1 MRPKKPIQEE
11 KQDSVLVKA
20 ATTIGKAAGK
30 VVRLIR
36 PDKGAPDPA
45 PRKRTPASRKTQSTV
60 RKRVVAKK
68 TARKAKKA
76 VRSTTQ

>member
-1 MRPKKPIQEE
+1 MRSKKPIQKE

-36 PDKGAPDPA
+36 PDKVTPDPA
-45 PRKRTPASRKTQSTV
+45 LRKRTPAPKKTQSTV
-60 RKRVVAKK
+60 RKRAAAKK
-68 TARKAKKA
+68 TARTAKRA
-76 VRSTTQ
+76 VRSTSR